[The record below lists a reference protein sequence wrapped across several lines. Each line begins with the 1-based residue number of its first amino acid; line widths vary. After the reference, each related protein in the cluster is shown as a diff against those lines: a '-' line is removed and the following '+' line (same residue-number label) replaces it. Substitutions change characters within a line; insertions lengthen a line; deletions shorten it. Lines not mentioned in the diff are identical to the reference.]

1 MTDCVCIAKSR
12 LSLHLKYEA
21 LPDSITPIESSI
33 TAGNMVAKLQKG
45 LSVAARIPRYMLK
58 KTISDNVAMRYRKL
72 TTLLAS
78 IPLFLA
84 ACTQAAGFGSYSEV
98 GDISGGVVSTTGER
112 YSDFK
117 IVTVLPRD
125 AIAAIDNPKFIS
137 VDEANESYEEDEL
150 VLGVEFNGEARAY
163 SIPMLSSHEIV
174 NDTVGGVKIAVTW

>member
-1 MTDCVCIAKSR
+1 MES
-12 LSLHLKYEA
+12 EA
-21 LPDSITPIESSI
+21 QSDSITPFESSI

-45 LSVAARIPRYMLK
+45 LLVTARIPGHMLI
-58 KTISDNVAMRYRKL
+58 KTISENVAMRYSKI

-84 ACTQAAGFGSYSEV
+84 ACTQAAGFGSYSEAGDV
-98 GDISGGVVSTTGER
+98 GFDVVSTTGER
-112 YSDFK
+112 FSDFK

-125 AIAAIDNPKFIS
+125 AIAAIDNPKFIPAE
-137 VDEANESYEEDEL
+137 EANESYEEDEL
-150 VLGVEFNGEARAY
+150 VLGVVFNGDARAY